1 MKNKWII
8 VIFMANDIKYINK
21 LVIDDP
27 ISQLIDNCI
36 VPEKVFF
43 KKEIVIEYPK
53 NIVDAK

>member
-1 MKNKWII
+1 MT
-8 VIFMANDIKYINK
+8 NDIKYINK